1 MQSNDFLKTINY
13 IDIVNKFDN
22 LINELLYSKNSGF
35 INLKAK
41 NALSARENVLL
52 NYSYEADKIAHNY
65 NYLNIENLIKQKRS
79 ELIYQINKHLESEL
93 VNWAQEV
100 FLETINNCILKI
112 SLNKDNTNYCIE
124 IYNNTLYIIDKF
136 AQFQNIN
143 DFNKEKIIQNLNSEL
158 KKVINSNDTDY
169 IEKVQP
175 QKSDLGTYFKLHDLI
190 SFNIE
195 EFNGLDLEKYKIKIS
210 QSDLNNFKKIK
221 SYNKTPKISSII
233 DNLILINSS
242 VEILN

>member
-112 SLNKDNTNYCIE
+112 SLNKDNTNY
-124 IYNNTLYIIDKF
+124 
-136 AQFQNIN
+136 
-143 DFNKEKIIQNLNSEL
+143 
-158 KKVINSNDTDY
+158 
-169 IEKVQP
+169 
-175 QKSDLGTYFKLHDLI
+175 
-190 SFNIE
+190 
-195 EFNGLDLEKYKIKIS
+195 
-210 QSDLNNFKKIK
+210 
-221 SYNKTPKISSII
+221 
-233 DNLILINSS
+233 
-242 VEILN
+242 